1 MSRKVKVRIDNMIY
15 DGGFITCFVKY
26 EDQSNILI
34 YNPVDYHFFSI
45 PPYDRKIMRAVC
57 HTLEQFISQVT
68 KDYQKLGDT
77 EIEIEI

>member
-15 DGGFITCFVKY
+15 DDGFITCFVKY
-26 EDQSNILI
+26 EGQSNILI
-34 YNPVDYHFFSI
+34 YNPKDYHFFSI
-45 PPYDRKIMRAVC
+45 PPYNVKIMRAVC
-57 HTLEQFISQVT
+57 HTLELFIPKVT

>member
-15 DGGFITCFVKY
+15 DDGFITCFVKY

-34 YNPVDYHFFSI
+34 YNPDDYHFFSI
-45 PPYDRKIMRAVC
+45 PPYNHKIMRAVC
-57 HTLEQFISQVT
+57 HTLELFISKAT
-68 KDYQKLGDT
+68 RDYQKLGDT